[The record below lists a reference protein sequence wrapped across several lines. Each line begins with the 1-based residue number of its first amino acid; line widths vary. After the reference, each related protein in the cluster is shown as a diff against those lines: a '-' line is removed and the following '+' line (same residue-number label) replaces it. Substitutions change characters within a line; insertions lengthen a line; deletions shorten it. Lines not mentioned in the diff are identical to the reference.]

1 MSKKVSIMKEEAINK
16 EIKIRLSSLSKE
28 GLDVLKKQNSYK
40 TYSECILGLYHFFKE
55 NHISPREKINNSFI
69 SHVIESKIELK
80 SELKKETEKILKLIE
95 EDLKKFIREDSQSL
109 RKRHGSI
116 EKSYLLP
123 MEKKVSEIHEYITE
137 KSVENINLL
146 QEKELIKPEKK
157 EYLNDIKKLELSI
170 KSKEINLKN
179 VQNLLE
185 DKEKKIEKYKT
196 ILRSIKEKISV
207 EKSLIGKEK
216 LMIEMSKEEFEKLLN

>member
-1 MSKKVSIMKEEAINK
+1 MNITMKFSELAKSEF
-16 EIKIRLSSLSKE
+16 
-28 GLDVLKKQNSYK
+28 DYLKKHYCYK
-40 TYSECILGLYHFFKE
+40 TYSDCIVGISYFFKE

-69 SHVIESKIELK
+69 TSVLETKLELK
-80 SELKKETEKILKLIE
+80 SEFKKEF

-123 MEKKVSEIHEYITE
+123 MEKRVSEIHEYITE
-137 KSVENINLL
+137 KSIEKRNLL
-146 QEKELIKPEKK
+146 KEKESKQPEKK
-157 EYLNDIKKLELSI
+157 EDLNQIKKLELNI
-170 KSKEINLKN
+170 KSKEFKVKELEY
-179 VQNLLE
+179 LLTNKDE
-185 DKEKKIEKYKT
+185 IIEKYKT